1 MRVRGAF
8 LDNPKAVDKIW
19 YNALKLKLF
28 EIGIRELCKC
38 SYKTF

>member
-1 MRVRGAF
+1 MRVRGGV